1 MRIRKFN
8 ESTEPIDIEYIR
20 QCFIELIEEGKAV
33 VNNASGIVHS
43 SEVSVT
49 LMAKGPVKA
58 GEFGGG
64 NIDRIGSGTYLARYT
79 KSLEEFTE
87 TMKHAALAIERL
99 ADEYPD
105 YRIRIAQTSDKMYIL
120 IFL

>member
-20 QCFIELIEEGKAV
+20 QCFIELIDEGKADVNARGSAEASV
-33 VNNASGIVHS
+33 VLKAR
-43 SEVSVT
+43 
-49 LMAKGPVKA
+49 GPEKA
-58 GEFGGG
+58 GEFGGV

-87 TMKHAALAIERL
+87 TMKHVALAIERL

-105 YRIRIAQTSDKMYIL
+105 YRIRMAQTSDKMYITIL
-120 IFL
+120 V

>member
-1 MRIRKFN
+1 MKIRKFN

-20 QCFIELIEEGKAV
+20 QCFIELIEEGKADV
-33 VNNASGIVHS
+33 NASS
-43 SEVSVT
+43 YESVSIR
-49 LMAKGPVKA
+49 LMVKGPVKA
-58 GEFGGG
+58 GEFGGV

-87 TMKHAALAIERL
+87 TMKQATLAIERL

-105 YRIRIAQTSDKMYIL
+105 YRIRISQTSDKMYITIL
-120 IFL
+120 I

>member
-1 MRIRKFN
+1 MKIRKFN

-20 QCFIELIEEGKAV
+20 QCFIELIEEGKAD
-33 VNNASGIVHS
+33 VNARGVK
-43 SEVSVT
+43 EVSVT
-49 LMAKGPVKA
+49 LMAEGPVKA
-58 GEFGGG
+58 GEFGPM

-105 YRIRIAQTSDKMYIL
+105 YRIRIAQTSDKMYITIL
-120 IFL
+120 GF